1 MKKTLRGIGIGLFLA
16 GATFTVIQQFDEP
29 ISQEKASTYKKQI
42 KDLEQQLAEAKEQL
56 TNTEISAPIADIA
69 DTAETEQKN
78 TNNTEEQQAI
88 EKIDSTEQ
96 SSEENG
102 VYGTILIY
110 EGVTAYDIGKQVE
123 DAGIIENG
131 RELELYLSKPEYARS
146 LQIGQ
151 FELHSAMTLE
161 QMAKILTGKK
171 VE

>member
-29 ISQEKASTYKKQI
+29 ISQEKASTYKKEI

-56 TNTEISAPIADIA
+56 TNSETSAPI
-69 DTAETEQKN
+69 TATVEAKQEN
-78 TNNTEEQQAI
+78 TNNTKEQQVT
-88 EKIDSTEQ
+88 EQIDDTEQ
-96 SSEENG
+96 SSEKNG

-110 EGVTAYDIGKQVE
+110 EGVTAYDIGKQAE

-151 FELHSAMTLE
+151 FELHSDMTLE
-161 QMAKILTGKK
+161 QMAKLLTGKK

>member
-29 ISQEKASTYKKQI
+29 IPQEKASTYKKEI
-42 KDLEQQLAEAKEQL
+42 KDLEQQLAEAQKQL
-56 TNTEISAPIADIA
+56 INLETSAPIAEA
-69 DTAETEQKN
+69 DTTEDGQGATN
-78 TNNTEEQQAI
+78 TKEEQQST
-88 EKIDSTEQ
+88 EQIDKTEQ
-96 SSEENG
+96 SSEEN
-102 VYGTILIY
+102 VVNGTIFIY
-110 EGVTAYDIGKQVE
+110 EGITIYDIGKQAE
-123 DAGIIENG
+123 DVGIIENG

-146 LQIGQ
+146 LQKGQ

>member
-29 ISQEKASTYKKQI
+29 ISQEKASTYKKEL

-56 TNTEISAPIADIA
+56 TNSETSAPI
-69 DTAETEQKN
+69 TATVEAKQEN
-78 TNNTEEQQAI
+78 TNNTKEQQAT
-88 EKIDSTEQ
+88 EQIDDTEQ

-110 EGVTAYDIGKQVE
+110 EGVTAYDIGKQAE

-131 RELELYLSKPEYARS
+131 RELELYLSKPVYARS

-151 FELHSAMTLE
+151 FELHSDMTLE
-161 QMAKILTGKK
+161 QMAKLLTGKK

>member
-29 ISQEKASTYKKQI
+29 ISQEKASTYKKEI
-42 KDLEQQLAEAKEQL
+42 KDLKLQLAEAKEQL
-56 TNTEISAPIADIA
+56 TNLETSAPIAD
-69 DTAETEQKN
+69 TAKYEQGT
-78 TNNTEEQQAI
+78 TNNTEEQQAT
-88 EKIDSTEQ
+88 EQIDNTEQ
-96 SSEENG
+96 SSEENV

-110 EGVTAYDIGKQVE
+110 EGVTLYDIGKQAE
-123 DAGIIENG
+123 DAGIIENS
-131 RELELYLSKPEYARS
+131 RELELYLYKPEYARS
-146 LQIGQ
+146 LQKGQ

>member
-1 MKKTLRGIGIGLFLA
+1 MKKILRGIGIGLFLA

-29 ISQEKASTYKKQI
+29 ISQEKASTYKKEI
-42 KDLEQQLAEAKEQL
+42 KDLEQQLADAKEQL
-56 TNTEISAPIADIA
+56 TNIETSAPIAD
-69 DTAETEQKN
+69 TAEDRQGTTE
-78 TNNTEEQQAI
+78 NTEEQQAT
-88 EKIDSTEQ
+88 EQIDNTEQ

-151 FELHSAMTLE
+151 FELHSA
-161 QMAKILTGKK
+161 
-171 VE
+171 